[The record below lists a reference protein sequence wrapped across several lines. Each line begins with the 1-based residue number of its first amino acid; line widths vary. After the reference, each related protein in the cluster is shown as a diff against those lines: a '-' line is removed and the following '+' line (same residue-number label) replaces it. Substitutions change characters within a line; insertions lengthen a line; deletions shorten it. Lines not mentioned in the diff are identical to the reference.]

1 MAKCQVRGNMV
12 IGIFGGI
19 GSGKSL
25 VLGILKN
32 DYAAYV
38 IEADKKAHELYEIG
52 EDTYTELVE
61 LCSDKILDQDKSINR
76 KVLADLLYND
86 KELLDKVNSIVHPRV
101 WEWIEKEALEKQ
113 KEFSYVV
120 VEAAILPDKKYDI
133 YDETWYIY
141 SDEATRRKRLK
152 ESRAYSDKQIDVI
165 IEKQASEEE
174 YCRFCDRVIENN
186 STPEKLR
193 YSIAMAMEDI
203 VEKKKSHLL

>member
-1 MAKCQVRGNMV
+1 MAKCQIRGSMV

-25 VLGILKN
+25 VLDILKN

-52 EDTYTELVE
+52 EDTYKKLLE
-61 LCSDKILDQDKSINR
+61 LCSQKILNPDKSINR

-86 KELLDKVNSIVHPRV
+86 KELLAKVNSIVHPGV
-101 WEWIEKEALEKQ
+101 WERIEKEALEKQ

-141 SDEATRRKRLK
+141 SDETTRRKRLK
-152 ESRAYSDKQIDVI
+152 ESRAYSDKQIDII

-174 YCRFCDRVIENN
+174 YCRFADRVIENN
-186 STPEKLR
+186 SSPEQLK
-193 YSIAMAMEDI
+193 YKIAMAMEDI
-203 VEKKKSHLL
+203 VEKKRSHLL

>member
-1 MAKCQVRGNMV
+1 MAKCQIRGNML

-19 GSGKSL
+19 GSGTSL
-25 VLGILKN
+25 ILDILKN

-61 LCSDKILDQDKSINR
+61 LCSDKILDSNKSINR

-86 KELLDKVNSIVHPRV
+86 KELLAKVNSIVHPGV
-101 WEWIEKEALEKQ
+101 WERIEKEALEKQ

-152 ESRAYSDKQIDVI
+152 ESRAYSDKQIDII

-174 YCRFCDRVIENN
+174 YCRFCDRVIDNN

>member
-1 MAKCQVRGNMV
+1 MAKCQIRGNMV

-52 EDTYTELVE
+52 EDTYTELVG
-61 LCSDKILDQDKSINR
+61 LCSDKILNPDKSINR

-86 KELLDKVNSIVHPRV
+86 KELLAKVNSLVHPGV
-101 WEWIEKEALEKQ
+101 WERIEKEALEKQ

-141 SDEATRRKRLK
+141 SDETTRRKRLK
-152 ESRAYSDKQIDVI
+152 ESRAYSDEKIDGI
-165 IEKQASEEE
+165 MEKQSSEEE
-174 YCRFCDRVIENN
+174 YCRFADRVIENN
-186 STPEKLR
+186 SSPEQLK
-193 YSIAMAMEDI
+193 YKIAMAMEDI

>member
-1 MAKCQVRGNMV
+1 MAKCQIRGNMV

-25 VLGILKN
+25 VLDILKN

-52 EDTYTELVE
+52 EDTYTELLE
-61 LCSDKILDQDKSINR
+61 LCSDKILNPDKSINR

-86 KELLDKVNSIVHPRV
+86 KELLAKVNSLVHPGV
-101 WEWIEKEALEKQ
+101 WERIEKEALEKQ

-141 SDEATRRKRLK
+141 SDETTRRKRLK

-193 YSIAMAMEDI
+193 YSIAMAIEDI

>member
-1 MAKCQVRGNMV
+1 MV

-25 VLGILKN
+25 VLDILKN
-32 DYAAYV
+32 EYFAYV

-52 EDTYTELVE
+52 EDTYKKLVE
-61 LCSDKILDQDKSINR
+61 LCSDKILDSNKSINR

-86 KELLDKVNSIVHPRV
+86 KELLAKVNSIVHPRV
-101 WEWIEKEALEKQ
+101 WERIEKEALEKQ

-120 VEAAILPDKKYDI
+120 VEAAILTDKKYDI

-152 ESRAYSDKQIDVI
+152 ESRAYSDMQIDVI

-174 YCRFCDRVIENN
+174 YCSFCDRVIENN

>member
-25 VLGILKN
+25 VLNILKN

-52 EDTYTELVE
+52 EDTYKKLVG

-86 KELLDKVNSIVHPRV
+86 KELLAKVNSIVHPRV
-101 WEWIEKEALEKQ
+101 WERIEEEALEKQ

-152 ESRAYSDKQIDVI
+152 ESRAYSDMQIDVI

-174 YCRFCDRVIENN
+174 YCRFADRVIENN
-186 STPEKLR
+186 SSLEDLFEK
-193 YSIAMAMEDI
+193 
-203 VEKKKSHLL
+203 VERFCETI

>member
-1 MAKCQVRGNMV
+1 MAKCQVRGSMV

-25 VLGILKN
+25 VLNILKN
-32 DYAAYV
+32 DYAAHV

-52 EDTYTELVE
+52 EDTYKKLVE
-61 LCSDKILDQDKSINR
+61 LCSDKILNPDKSINR

-86 KELLDKVNSIVHPRV
+86 KELLAKVNSIVHPRV
-101 WEWIEKEALEKQ
+101 WERIEKEALEKQ
-113 KEFSYVV
+113 KEFNYVV

-141 SDEATRRKRLK
+141 SDETIRRKRLK
-152 ESRAYSDKQIDVI
+152 KSRAYSDKQIDII

-174 YCRFCDRVIENN
+174 YCRFADRVIENN
-186 STPEKLR
+186 SSPEQLK
-193 YSIAMAMEDI
+193 YKIAMAMEDI
-203 VEKKKSHLL
+203 VEKNKSHLL

>member
-1 MAKCQVRGNMV
+1 MAKCQIRGNMV

-25 VLGILKN
+25 VLDILKN

-52 EDTYTELVE
+52 EDTYKELVE
-61 LCSDKILDQDKSINR
+61 LCSNKILDSNKSINR

-86 KELLDKVNSIVHPRV
+86 KELLAKVNSIVHPRV
-101 WEWIEKEALEKQ
+101 WERIEKEALEKQ

-141 SDEATRRKRLK
+141 SDEATRRK
-152 ESRAYSDKQIDVI
+152 
-165 IEKQASEEE
+165 
-174 YCRFCDRVIENN
+174 
-186 STPEKLR
+186 
-193 YSIAMAMEDI
+193 
-203 VEKKKSHLL
+203 

>member
-1 MAKCQVRGNMV
+1 MAKCQIRGNMV

-25 VLGILKN
+25 VLDILKN

-52 EDTYTELVE
+52 EDTYKELVE

-86 KELLDKVNSIVHPRV
+86 KELLAKVNSIVHPRV
-101 WEWIEKEALEKQ
+101 WERIEEEALEKQ

-152 ESRAYSDKQIDVI
+152 ESRAYSDMQIDVI

-174 YCRFCDRVIENN
+174 YCRFADRVIENN
-186 STPEKLR
+186 SSPEQLK
-193 YSIAMAMEDI
+193 YKIAMAIEDI

>member
-52 EDTYTELVE
+52 EDIYKELVG

-86 KELLDKVNSIVHPRV
+86 KELLAKVNSIVHPRV
-101 WEWIEKEALEKQ
+101 WERIEEEALEKQ

-152 ESRAYSDKQIDVI
+152 ESRAYSDMQIDVI

-186 STPEKLR
+186 SSPEQLK
-193 YSIAMAMEDI
+193 YKIAMAIEDI
-203 VEKKKSHLL
+203 VEKKKSQLL

>member
-25 VLGILKN
+25 VLNILKN

-52 EDTYTELVE
+52 EDTYKKLVE
-61 LCSDKILDQDKSINR
+61 LCSKKILNPDKSINR

-86 KELLDKVNSIVHPRV
+86 KELLAKVNSIVHPRV
-101 WEWIEKEALEKQ
+101 WERIEKEALEKQ

-152 ESRAYSDKQIDVI
+152 ESRAYSDKQIDII

-174 YCRFCDRVIENN
+174 YCRFAERVIENN
-186 STPEKLR
+186 SSPEQLKYR
-193 YSIAMAMEDI
+193 IAMAMEDI

>member
-25 VLGILKN
+25 VLNILKN

-38 IEADKKAHELYEIG
+38 IEADKKAHELYRIG
-52 EDTYTELVE
+52 EDTYKKLLE
-61 LCSDKILDQDKSINR
+61 LCSDKILNPDKSINR

-86 KELLDKVNSIVHPRV
+86 KELLAKVNSIVHPGV
-101 WEWIEKEALEKQ
+101 WEMVEKEALEKQ

-152 ESRAYSDKQIDVI
+152 ESRAYSDKQIDII

-174 YCRFCDRVIENN
+174 YCRFANRVIENN
-186 STPEKLR
+186 SSPEQLK
-193 YSIAMAMEDI
+193 YKIAMAMEDI
-203 VEKKKSHLL
+203 VEKKKLHLL

>member
-1 MAKCQVRGNMV
+1 MAKCQIRGNMV

-25 VLGILKN
+25 VLNILKN

-61 LCSDKILDQDKSINR
+61 LCSDKILNPDKSINR

-86 KELLDKVNSIVHPRV
+86 KELLAKVNSIVHPGV
-101 WEWIEKEALEKQ
+101 WEMVEKEALEKQ

-120 VEAAILPDKKYDI
+120 VESAILPDKKYDI

-141 SDEATRRKRLK
+141 SDETTRRKRLK

-186 STPEKLR
+186 SSPEQLK
-193 YSIAMAMEDI
+193 YKIAMAIEDI

>member
-1 MAKCQVRGNMV
+1 MV

-25 VLGILKN
+25 VLEILKN
-32 DYAAYV
+32 YYSAYI
-38 IEADKKAHELYEIG
+38 IEADKKAHELYRIE
-52 EDTYTELVE
+52 EDTYKEIVE
-61 LCSDKILDQDKSINR
+61 LCSDKILNPDKSINR
-76 KVLADLLYND
+76 KVLANLLYTD
-86 KELLDKVNSIVHPRV
+86 KELLAKVNSIVHPKV
-101 WEWIEKEALEKQ
+101 WERIRKEALEKQ
-113 KEFSYVV
+113 EEYSYVV

-152 ESRAYSDKQIDVI
+152 ESRAYSDMQIDVI

>member
-25 VLGILKN
+25 VLNILKN

-38 IEADKKAHELYEIG
+38 IEADKKAHELYRIG
-52 EDTYTELVE
+52 EDTYKKLLE
-61 LCSDKILDQDKSINR
+61 LCSDKILNSDKSINR

-86 KELLDKVNSIVHPRV
+86 KELLAKVNSIVHPGV
-101 WEWIEKEALEKQ
+101 WEMVEKETLEKQ

-141 SDEATRRKRLK
+141 SDETTRRKRLK
-152 ESRAYSDKQIDVI
+152 ESRAYSDKQIDII

-174 YCRFCDRVIENN
+174 YCRFADRVIENN
-186 STPEKLR
+186 SSPEQLK
-193 YSIAMAMEDI
+193 YKIAMAMEDI

>member
-1 MAKCQVRGNMV
+1 MAKCQIRGNMV

-25 VLGILKN
+25 VLDILKN

-86 KELLDKVNSIVHPRV
+86 KELLAKVNSIVHPRV
-101 WEWIEKEALEKQ
+101 WERIEEEALEKQ

-141 SDEATRRKRLK
+141 SDETTRRKRLK
-152 ESRAYSDKQIDVI
+152 ESRAYSDKQIDII

-174 YCRFCDRVIENN
+174 YCRFCNRVIENN

-193 YSIAMAMEDI
+193 YSIAMAIEDI

>member
-1 MAKCQVRGNMV
+1 MAKCQIRGNML

-25 VLGILKN
+25 ILDILKN

-61 LCSDKILDQDKSINR
+61 LCSDKILDSNKSINR

-86 KELLDKVNSIVHPRV
+86 KELLAKVNSIVHPRV
-101 WEWIEKEALEKQ
+101 WERIEKESLEKQ

-174 YCRFCDRVIENN
+174 YCRFADRVIENN
-186 STPEKLR
+186 SSPEQLK
-193 YSIAMAMEDI
+193 YKIAMAMEDI

>member
-25 VLGILKN
+25 VLDILKN

-38 IEADKKAHELYEIG
+38 IEADKKAHELYRIG
-52 EDTYTELVE
+52 EDTYTELLE
-61 LCSDKILDQDKSINR
+61 LCSDKILDSNKSINR

-86 KELLDKVNSIVHPRV
+86 KELLAKVNSIVHPGV
-101 WEWIEKEALEKQ
+101 WERIEKEALEKQ

-152 ESRAYSDKQIDVI
+152 ESRAYSDMQIDVI

-193 YSIAMAMEDI
+193 YSIAMAMENI

>member
-1 MAKCQVRGNMV
+1 MV

-25 VLGILKN
+25 VLDILKN

-52 EDTYTELVE
+52 EDTYTELLE
-61 LCSDKILDQDKSINR
+61 LCSDKILNPDKSINR

-86 KELLDKVNSIVHPRV
+86 KELLAKVNSLVHPGV
-101 WEWIEKEALEKQ
+101 WERIEKEALEKQ

-141 SDEATRRKRLK
+141 SDETTRRKRLK

-193 YSIAMAMEDI
+193 YSIAMAIEDI

>member
-1 MAKCQVRGNMV
+1 MAKCQIRGNMV

-25 VLGILKN
+25 VLDILKN
-32 DYAAYV
+32 DYAAYI

-52 EDTYTELVE
+52 EDTYKKLVG

-86 KELLDKVNSIVHPRV
+86 KELLAKVNLIVHPRV
-101 WEWIEKEALEKQ
+101 WERIEKETLEKQ

-141 SDEATRRKRLK
+141 SDETTRRKRLK

-174 YCRFCDRVIENN
+174 YCRFADRVIENN
-186 STPEKLR
+186 SSPEQLK
-193 YSIAMAMEDI
+193 YKIAMAMEDI
-203 VEKKKSHLL
+203 VDKKKSHLL

>member
-1 MAKCQVRGNMV
+1 MIQKVKNT
-12 IGIFGGI
+12 
-19 GSGKSL
+19 
-25 VLGILKN
+25 LKT
-32 DYAAYV
+32 
-38 IEADKKAHELYEIG
+38 I
-52 EDTYTELVE
+52 
-61 LCSDKILDQDKSINR
+61 
-76 KVLADLLYND
+76 
-86 KELLDKVNSIVHPRV
+86 
-101 WEWIEKEALEKQ
+101 Q

-120 VEAAILPDKKYDI
+120 VEAAILPDKKCYI

-141 SDEATRRKRLK
+141 SDEAIRRKRLK
-152 ESRAYSDKQIDVI
+152 ESRAYSDKQIDII

>member
-1 MAKCQVRGNMV
+1 MAKCQIRGNMV

-25 VLGILKN
+25 VLDILKN

-52 EDTYTELVE
+52 EDTYKKLVE
-61 LCSDKILDQDKSINR
+61 LCSYKILDPDKSINR
-76 KVLADLLYND
+76 KVLADLLYNN
-86 KELLDKVNSIVHPRV
+86 KELLAKVNSIVHPRV
-101 WEWIEKEALEKQ
+101 WERIEEEALEKQ

-141 SDEATRRKRLK
+141 SDEK
-152 ESRAYSDKQIDVI
+152 IDGI
-165 IEKQASEEE
+165 MEKQSSEEE

-193 YSIAMAMEDI
+193 YSIAMAIEDI
-203 VEKKKSHLL
+203 VEKKKLHLL

>member
-1 MAKCQVRGNMV
+1 MAKCQIRGNML

-25 VLGILKN
+25 ILEILKN

-86 KELLDKVNSIVHPRV
+86 KELLAKVNLIVHPRV
-101 WEWIEKEALEKQ
+101 WERIEKEALEKQ

-141 SDEATRRKRLK
+141 SDETTRRKRLK

-174 YCRFCDRVIENN
+174 YCRFADRVIENN
-186 STPEKLR
+186 SSPEQLK
-193 YSIAMAMEDI
+193 YKIAMAMEDI

>member
-1 MAKCQVRGNMV
+1 MAKCQIRGNMV

-25 VLGILKN
+25 VLDILKN

-52 EDTYTELVE
+52 EDIIISI
-61 LCSDKILDQDKSINR
+61 CSDKILDSNKSINR

-86 KELLDKVNSIVHPRV
+86 KELLAKVNLIVHPRV
-101 WEWIEKEALEKQ
+101 WERIEKEALEKQ

-141 SDEATRRKRLK
+141 SDETTRRKRLK
-152 ESRAYSDKQIDVI
+152 ESRAYSDKQIDII

-174 YCRFCDRVIENN
+174 YCRFANRVIENN
-186 STPEKLR
+186 SSPEQLKYR
-193 YSIAMAMEDI
+193 IAMAMEDI

>member
-1 MAKCQVRGNMV
+1 MAKCQIRGSMV

-25 VLGILKN
+25 VLDILKN

-52 EDTYTELVE
+52 EDIYKKLVE
-61 LCSDKILDQDKSINR
+61 LCSDKILNSDKSINR

-86 KELLDKVNSIVHPRV
+86 KELLAKVNSIVHPRV
-101 WEWIEKEALEKQ
+101 WERIEKEALKKQ

-141 SDEATRRKRLK
+141 SDETTRRKRLK
-152 ESRAYSDKQIDVI
+152 ESRAYSDEKIDGI
-165 IEKQASEEE
+165 MEKQSSEEE
-174 YCRFCDRVIENN
+174 YCRFADRVIENN

-193 YSIAMAMEDI
+193 YSIAMAIEDI